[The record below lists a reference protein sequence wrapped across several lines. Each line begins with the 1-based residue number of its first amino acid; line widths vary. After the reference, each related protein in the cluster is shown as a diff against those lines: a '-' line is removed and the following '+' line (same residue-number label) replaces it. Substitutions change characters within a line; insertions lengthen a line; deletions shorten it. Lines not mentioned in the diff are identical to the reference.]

1 MSNLAALQRRTESCE
16 AAVTLARLAL
26 NDKRLETFGSPLSVS
41 NDKDNSTQLELAST
55 PRSVRR
61 GNSTTFEK
69 LGSKYY
75 YVEKDQ
81 KVKWHVALQKCHEM
95 GGHLANVRH
104 QEDLDTIKE
113 KLVLNARYWIDITD
127 QFQEG
132 KYISMTN
139 GSEASFLKWDN
150 TEPTNDGDCVDVIA
164 YNGKVAMNDNSCS
177 KELYFICE
185 TSASF

>member
-16 AAVTLARLAL
+16 AAITLARLAL
-26 NDKRLETFGSPLSVS
+26 NDKRLETFGSPLSLS
-41 NDKDNSTQLELAST
+41 NDKDNSTQLELATSASSI
-55 PRSVRR
+55 RS
-61 GNSTTFEK
+61 GNNTTFEK

-81 KVKWHVALQKCHEM
+81 KVKWHLALQKCHEM
-95 GGHLANVRH
+95 GGHLANLRH
-104 QEDLDTIKE
+104 QADLDAIKV
-113 KLVLNARYWIDITD
+113 KLLPNARYWIDITD

-139 GSEASFLKWDN
+139 GSEASFLKWDVQ
-150 TEPTNDGDCVDVIA
+150 EPTNDGDCVDVIA

-177 KELYFICE
+177 NKLLFICE